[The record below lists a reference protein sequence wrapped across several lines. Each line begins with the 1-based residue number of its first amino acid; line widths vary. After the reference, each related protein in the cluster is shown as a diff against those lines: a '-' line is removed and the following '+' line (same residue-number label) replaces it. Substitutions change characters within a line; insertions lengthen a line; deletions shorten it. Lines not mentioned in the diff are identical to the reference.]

1 MLPKGKP
8 WTAEEEKQLKEL
20 LDAETPIEVIAA
32 KIGRKIDAVRMK
44 ISRLGLEEV
53 VVHKGYRTT
62 TLKLRR
68 ELPSIEEALK
78 ILAAALEASAEP
90 GLDKVEVQRLQV
102 VATLARTY
110 KDLLG
115 DYVNYRQI
123 EAKLTEMEEK
133 YERLVSQAKGD
144 APQPNSAPVAQ
155 APTA

>member
-53 VVHKGYRTT
+53 VHKGYRTT
-62 TLKLRR
+62 TLKLPR

-144 APQPNSAPVAQ
+144 APQPNSATVAQ